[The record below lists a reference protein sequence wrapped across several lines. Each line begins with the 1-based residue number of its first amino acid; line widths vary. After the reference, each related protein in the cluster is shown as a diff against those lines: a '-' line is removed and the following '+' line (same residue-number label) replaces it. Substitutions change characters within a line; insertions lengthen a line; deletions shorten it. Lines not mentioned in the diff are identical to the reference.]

1 MEVMTMENTFKY
13 NGFTFKP
20 VRKLKFTEI
29 IHEDF
34 KPHIDGSIR
43 LPLDEPYDYEL
54 FYKAADHSPMD
65 VFQCIE
71 NGKYYVPC
79 DNGLFGFREG
89 K

>member
-1 MEVMTMENTFKY
+1 MNNTFKY

-20 VRKLKFTEI
+20 VRKLKLTTEAYVS
-29 IHEDF
+29 DF
-34 KPHIDGSIR
+34 SPHIDGEIR

-54 FYKAADHSPMD
+54 FYKASGNSKMD
-65 VFQCIE
+65 MFQCME

-79 DNGLFGFREG
+79 DNGLMGWREL